1 MKIKIKDKSKIV
13 AKDVEFTDDTY
24 SVPSV
29 LRFSTTPDFDYDTFL
44 SMFSDKGLVLLNL
57 SEGREITPLSVIAH
71 GDRTIEKEEK
81 SGVVVVSVLD
91 SNPRALRSLEN
102 ILNEIKEIAETC
114 SSVNIRFVPYDP
126 TLKMLNFVFSG
137 YIDNINIK

>member
-13 AKDVEFTDDTY
+13 AKEVEFSDDTY

-29 LRFSTTPDFDYDTFL
+29 LYFCTTPDFDYDTFL
-44 SMFSDKGLVLLNL
+44 SLFSDKGLALLNL
-57 SEGREITPLSVIAH
+57 SEGREVTPLSVIAH
-71 GDRTIEKEEK
+71 GDRNITKEEK
-81 SGVVVVSVLD
+81 SGVVVISVSD
-91 SNPRALRSLEN
+91 TNPRALRSLEN

-114 SSVNIRFVPYDP
+114 SSVNIRFVPYDAS
-126 TLKMLNFVFSG
+126 LKMLNYVFSG